1 MHIKQQLAN
10 KLLLL
15 ILIIP
20 LFSFSQESERIL
32 EIRALYSKITNN
44 TPNSADTVS
53 WSESE
58 SEDSYPLER
67 TFVYSYFENNLSK
80 LNCEIRQDHSWISA
94 EYYFEDNTLF
104 FAFLIYDGVDEVSE
118 DRLYFTKS
126 GEIEML
132 LVNSGKG
139 NVELSDLNKID
150 EIKQETLK
158 WLDVGNTRLKYSE
171 KSENN
176 IVAAKEVEKIIKS
189 VENNSEEIDR
199 EMNNTSSE
207 EKKAGEDNIKT
218 VKAVFIGV
226 LLGLI
231 YIIIRRFKK
240 SIKCGNCNKY
250 NYFSKNEVSKI
261 NVTYMDYMHVNKD
274 GSPDR
279 RYSDNSEWGSW
290 EEVYCCKKCKTEIIV
305 TDSWYLAKLI
315 RLGGENEL
323 YKKAIMESEYYKE
336 NSWKFDSTW
345 KLE

>member
-58 SEDSYPLER
+58 SEDSYPLKR

-189 VENNSEEIDR
+189 VENNSAIPF
-199 EMNNTSSE
+199 
-207 EKKAGEDNIKT
+207 IKNS
-218 VKAVFIGV
+218 
-226 LLGLI
+226 LLQI
-231 YIIIRRFKK
+231 
-240 SIKCGNCNKY
+240 
-250 NYFSKNEVSKI
+250 
-261 NVTYMDYMHVNKD
+261 
-274 GSPDR
+274 
-279 RYSDNSEWGSW
+279 
-290 EEVYCCKKCKTEIIV
+290 
-305 TDSWYLAKLI
+305 
-315 RLGGENEL
+315 
-323 YKKAIMESEYYKE
+323 
-336 NSWKFDSTW
+336 
-345 KLE
+345 